1 MTVES
6 FKSNIEE
13 KLNIAADQ
21 QRLIFQGR
29 VLNNEQTLAEC
40 GVQGKVVHL
49 VARPPPSTREQQP
62 SDAPAI
68 DSTVNMSGSSL
79 GGFTFG
85 GISMQ
90 QAIQDITS
98 GILNGVSELSRSANI
113 PLSSDADLVGDA
125 PDEHSVISMREN
137 TFNKLHRQAT
147 RLTQKIAQISSSKGS
162 CNSHNRNGGPVDS
175 DSTPSTSNCT
185 DLPAI
190 QKNTDSCNETKDPC
204 KQKGSSP
211 MMVDTEENDKLLSE
225 ENENRDNDANKPKT
239 EQGNIATTEGD
250 SSNPTS
256 QHSLALLADML
267 SRYRQLWHSIEPYLD
282 QWGKMLIDEGKT
294 EVSGFEDYSAAEDHC
309 ILKND
314 ADKSTPENIQAG
326 CSSDQAVSKW
336 HPRLFSQISRLLHLN
351 AHMLHLISD
360 FYVITVTEPHAQQ
373 IVSNTSA
380 SQPVSSELKSSTDE
394 SQKCDGDEINL
405 TDSTTHITQT
415 ETRPTARYSRVLTVP
430 ETDTRRI
437 RAQISVEPPDL
448 TILATA
454 ADEQRTR
461 AVRTEHPTN
470 NSLSSTRI
478 RSRSASNV
486 NRINN
491 RQAEG
496 APAVTSS
503 LGTPNSAVTTTS
515 LGNGRTAII
524 HRFDIPIISVNTF
537 SLPAAPFLTSL
548 SSGIS
553 THPSPGSTSVS
564 STARTG
570 TNTTNSLPS
579 THTNVNTVPRPSLP
593 PLSMID
599 SIDPFLACNSRHFS
613 HEVSTMRDLLGP
625 PPPLTP
631 ICNITAPR
639 SVNTERH
646 NHIRTP
652 FNPTGRNNHPQP
664 TLSPQVPLSSDA
676 SMPTNIPSNNPSITT
691 SAATENRTPPG
702 LFSLS
707 SGINL
712 SQQLLSLVSAATN
725 AAVSAVNN
733 DTLNSGSSPFSLF
746 VSSSPIQFSV
756 NPSNPVM
763 ATTTTTSATL
773 NTTSGIANQE
783 INSPARTTMTNTSTT
798 PASSSTVSQVKPLWT
813 ANEITE
819 LQLEGIFQIFSI
831 LIDGLIKT
839 VWSRV
844 SQLSSNSTS
853 ACKYIKDQ
861 NVSVSS
867 PSRTQNVSIGL
878 ISHIITAVRDEINAQ
893 SDNDNCDHFT
903 SSSLDGLREHL
914 QHLLLCANS
923 VMGSNQSELV
933 NALVTTI
940 FRGRLSD
947 VSHSEYSMW
956 MRNFDDNPSK
966 LVIDVTA
973 SFAKLCRYI
982 ISSQLDLWRA
992 SPTNTGFGNTLLMTL
1007 KIACTDLLCLA
1018 DILTSHLTS
1027 SLGAEQFN
1035 TSRCSEE
1042 TRTQVFGIKVGF
1054 ETLLDYCNSF
1064 LQELEDDEGF
1074 DFGQNFVTGLENC
1087 IRAYCDMDE
1096 ATMRAKVAH
1105 QKSAY
1110 MEFRKLQM
1118 PSPMLVDPSNGEI
1131 QRDAFDDEDLPFLD
1145 AYSDLPSDEM
1155 NLSTSLMQQPSK
1167 QISEMPSGRVQAK
1180 ISALPDWTPKPGEL
1194 PSSRMSALD
1203 PNPNSIRPTDDSGA
1217 MNEVEGW
1224 HAVLPPAWI
1233 HVVTSDMSTM
1243 SRNPGD
1249 SDDPNHFGRF
1259 SDGYIAG
1266 MPAKRRK
1273 VMQDHSRSLP
1283 QSPDQLFTECLSDAI
1298 VNDDVNKEQST
1309 EDTNLT
1315 KLKQLPAADRELIN
1329 SLRDIVSDRIA
1340 VRLMND
1346 PDFDAAQFPLATQK
1360 FMKKD
1365 PKA

>member
-1 MTVES
+1 MFDVTVKTLDGRDSLFHIENENMTVES

-225 ENENRDNDANKPKT
+225 ENENRDNDTNKPKT
-239 EQGNIATTEGD
+239 EQGNIATTE
-250 SSNPTS
+250 
-256 QHSLALLADML
+256 ADML
-267 SRYRQLWHSIEPYLD
+267 M
-282 QWGKMLIDEGKT
+282 GKMLIDEGKT

-314 ADKSTPENIQAG
+314 ADKSIPENIQAG

-853 ACKYIKDQ
+853 ACEYIKDQ

-867 PSRTQNVSIGL
+867 HHV
-878 ISHIITAVRDEINAQ
+878 
-893 SDNDNCDHFT
+893 
-903 SSSLDGLREHL
+903 
-914 QHLLLCANS
+914 
-923 VMGSNQSELV
+923 
-933 NALVTTI
+933 
-940 FRGRLSD
+940 
-947 VSHSEYSMW
+947 
-956 MRNFDDNPSK
+956 
-966 LVIDVTA
+966 
-973 SFAKLCRYI
+973 
-982 ISSQLDLWRA
+982 
-992 SPTNTGFGNTLLMTL
+992 L
-1007 KIACTDLLCLA
+1007 KMYP
-1018 DILTSHLTS
+1018 
-1027 SLGAEQFN
+1027 LG
-1035 TSRCSEE
+1035 
-1042 TRTQVFGIKVGF
+1042 
-1054 ETLLDYCNSF
+1054 
-1064 LQELEDDEGF
+1064 
-1074 DFGQNFVTGLENC
+1074 
-1087 IRAYCDMDE
+1087 
-1096 ATMRAKVAH
+1096 
-1105 QKSAY
+1105 
-1110 MEFRKLQM
+1110 
-1118 PSPMLVDPSNGEI
+1118 
-1131 QRDAFDDEDLPFLD
+1131 
-1145 AYSDLPSDEM
+1145 
-1155 NLSTSLMQQPSK
+1155 
-1167 QISEMPSGRVQAK
+1167 
-1180 ISALPDWTPKPGEL
+1180 
-1194 PSSRMSALD
+1194 
-1203 PNPNSIRPTDDSGA
+1203 
-1217 MNEVEGW
+1217 
-1224 HAVLPPAWI
+1224 
-1233 HVVTSDMSTM
+1233 
-1243 SRNPGD
+1243 
-1249 SDDPNHFGRF
+1249 
-1259 SDGYIAG
+1259 
-1266 MPAKRRK
+1266 
-1273 VMQDHSRSLP
+1273 
-1283 QSPDQLFTECLSDAI
+1283 
-1298 VNDDVNKEQST
+1298 
-1309 EDTNLT
+1309 
-1315 KLKQLPAADRELIN
+1315 
-1329 SLRDIVSDRIA
+1329 
-1340 VRLMND
+1340 
-1346 PDFDAAQFPLATQK
+1346 
-1360 FMKKD
+1360 
-1365 PKA
+1365 